1 MTAKESGKVPG
12 TFGVLGDM
20 TLRRP
25 VALLAAAGLLLLA
38 AAAAVA
44 ATTPIVRSAHNAALG
59 KTIVVDAH
67 GRTLYHLS
75 GDSATHL
82 KCTKSCTGF
91 WPPLTVRS
99 RHVTLRAGK
108 GVHGKLGVFRRS
120 NGTFQVTLAGHPLY
134 HFSGDSAKGQA
145 NGQGIKSFGGTWSTI
160 AAGSSTSSSPAPAP
174 APMPAP
180 SPYPT
185 Y

>member
-1 MTAKESGKVPG
+1 MPGVPG
-12 TFGVLGDM
+12 VLRDM
-20 TLRRP
+20 TPRRST
-25 VALLAAAGLLLLA
+25 AILAAAGLLLLA

-67 GRTLYHLS
+67 GRTLYSLS
-75 GDSATHL
+75 GDSAKHL
-82 KCTKSCTGF
+82 KCSSSSCTGF

-99 RHVTLRAGK
+99 RRTKLRAGK
-108 GVHGKLGVFRRS
+108 GVHGRLGVFRRK
-120 NGTFQVTLAGHPLY
+120 NGTFQVTLGGHPLY
-134 HFSGDSAKGQA
+134 RFSGDSAKGMA
-145 NGQGIKSFGGTWSTI
+145 NGQGIKSFGGTWSTL

-174 APMPAP
+174 APAPSP